1 MQGVIEFRVF
11 FPTGGAVVSVD
22 YTLCSLAPTSAPTY
36 SPECEAVDLD
46 FNTLTPG
53 AYVERLG
60 LYDEY
65 GIKITAASWGG
76 GYRPSSKARVFDTSN
91 PGNAETGSPDLGSPN
106 ESCEGGGP
114 GTGIGG
120 APNSATPNCESLG
133 NALMIQNHK
142 NDPFP
147 RAFNGRSR
155 IEFQFKT
162 PAYVD
167 YIVFL
172 ESDGCKPPEIT
183 VSRVRRTVFGELEC
197 SHLSFFCFHSHT
209 PRRGRKRQRERRF
222 MHMTMATTLST
233 AMLTESASFR
243 FKWRTS
249 SS

>member
-1 MQGVIEFRVF
+1 MQDVKEFRLNL
-11 FPTGGAVVSVD
+11 PTGGAVASID
-22 YTLCSLAPTSAPTY
+22 YTLCSLAPTPAPTF

-60 LYDEY
+60 LYGEH
-65 GIKITAASWGG
+65 GIKITAFSSGG
-76 GYRPSSKARVFDTSN
+76 GYRPGSKARVFDTSN
-91 PGNAETGSPDLGSPN
+91 PGNADAGSPDLGSPN

-114 GTGIGG
+114 GAGIGG
-120 APNSATPNCESLG
+120 APNSTTPNCESLG
-133 NALMIQNHK
+133 NALIIQNHK

-147 RAFNGRSR
+147 RAFNGRSI

-162 PAYVD
+162 PAFID

-183 VSRVRRTVFGELEC
+183 VSRVRRNVFGESLNTH
-197 SHLSFFCFHSHT
+197 SRLFSFHSHT
-209 PRRGRKRQRERRF
+209 PRRGRERKRERRF

-233 AMLTESASFR
+233 AMLTESISFR